1 MSVMTIPSPTGSPQ
15 MVLYEFH
22 NPTSISG
29 DVDGY
34 FCPGSK
40 GRTHPHQ
47 NLIIK
52 KLKSAR
58 ETGELETE
66 GENAKKPPF
75 GRILN
80 RTLTYRTII
89 QTISS

>member
-1 MSVMTIPSPTGSPQ
+1 MLEWLHDLPTDP
-15 MVLYEFH
+15 MIFL
-22 NPTSISG
+22 SG
-29 DVDGY
+29 EW
-34 FCPGSK
+34 

-47 NLIIK
+47 KLIIK

-66 GENAKKPPF
+66 GENAKNHF
-75 GRILN
+75 LDEFLN
-80 RTLTYRTII
+80 LSLTYRTII